1 MFCYV
6 THHDEQHTVTVKEE
20 QDNQLPRDCHQKLFY
35 P

>member
-6 THHDEQHTVTVKEE
+6 THHEQHTVTVKEE
-20 QDNQLPRDCHQKLFY
+20 QDNQLPRDGHQKLFY